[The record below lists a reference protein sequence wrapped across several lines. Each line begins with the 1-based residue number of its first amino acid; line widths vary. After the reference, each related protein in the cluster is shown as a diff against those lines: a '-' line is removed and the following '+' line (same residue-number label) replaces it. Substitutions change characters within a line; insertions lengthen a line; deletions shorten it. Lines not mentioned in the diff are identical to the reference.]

1 MPKAKLTT
9 RERTTSNVAADNL
22 NKGSELSFAE
32 ADSNFIN
39 LRDRSWGLADDT
51 STVLQVTDDKTITI
65 AGGTNVTT
73 ALSGDTLTINATGA
87 GGDIGNLEVTGGNF
101 QTLAGTVTNAPI
113 IIQPNGTGEIHLQS
127 DSLRFGLSN
136 TDVSIISNGRGDLK
150 LRPEDSDNLNPQ
162 IILETGQLTGTP
174 GTGHIYLKNQS
185 NGNQGAI
192 YLNSND
198 GVFVTSGNSY
208 ASALTVT
215 GNVVANAFLAGNID
229 IRNND
234 IINTNTNGDINI
246 TPNGTGKI
254 VLDGLNWPTADGS
267 NGQFLITDGAGNLSF
282 SSTSLTTFGDLT
294 AVGSTITAPSNADLT
309 LATSGSGDLVSAGN
323 HRVNGDLEVDVIR
336 PEAAGNDIHLLGLDD
351 GLDRSYVKLESHGVW
366 IKGNAELAM
375 DHSDSIGS
383 GGVFHSQGTQTQF
396 NKGKNDIQNFII
408 RHNQSTDSGGQTTSA
423 IFHIE
428 TYADRGRTNGNGMV
442 TIGDSGMAQ
451 AGSPSMIQGQGTEN
465 FNVFGTARLENVF
478 FKDNKIYTDRS
489 NEDLEIE
496 CSGTGTIDLKL
507 PTSSTI
513 GSNGGASALTAN
525 PVGYVKIKINGT
537 EYQIPYYN
545 V

>member
-1 MPKAKLTT
+1 MPAKAKLTT
-9 RERTTSNVAADNL
+9 RERTTSNVSTDNL

-32 ADSNFIN
+32 ADSNFFN
-39 LRDRSWGLADDT
+39 LRDQSFAISDGAT
-51 STVLQVTDDKTITI
+51 TTDIEAGETITFSGASVSGNTVTI
-65 AGGTNVTT
+65 TGGGGGSLGDLTAVGSTLLAPSNADLTLQASGTGNIVADGYNGLKITQNSSPNQFGEITTTGDFGIRLSTN
-73 ALSGDTLTINATGA
+73 NFATGA
-87 GGDIGNLEVTGGNF
+87 STILIGSVGDGRNITVSAPSGKIYLQGGGTEMGANLDMDGN
-101 QTLAGTVTNAPI
+101 
-113 IIQPNGTGEIHLQS
+113 
-127 DSLRFGLSN
+127 
-136 TDVSIISNGRGDLK
+136 SIISN
-150 LRPEDSDNLNPQ
+150 S
-162 IILETGQLTGTP
+162 
-174 GTGHIYLKNQS
+174 NQ
-185 NGNQGAI
+185 
-192 YLNSND
+192 
-198 GVFVTSGNSY
+198 
-208 ASALTVT
+208 
-215 GNVVANAFLAGNID
+215 NIP
-229 IRNND
+229 
-234 IINTNTNGDINI
+234 I

-254 VLDGLNWPTADGS
+254 ILDGLNWPTADGT